1 MAQMIVDDQ
10 SVSNAKKLN
19 ADIEKIE
26 KTLNK
31 IVQHFSEINK
41 KA

>member
-1 MAQMIVDDQ
+1 MAQTIVDNQ

-26 KTLNK
+26 KIK
-31 IVQHFSEINK
+31 F
-41 KA
+41 